1 MSSIMMSSFIIL
13 AGLCLWMAPSGSDKS
28 HGVNNSQSTNN
39 VNTTDQTISNQ
50 YIVTLQS
57 NATDSAIQL
66 LLNEVE
72 SNGAQIV
79 GRYDEVFNGF
89 SFKTLDNQTSGKIV
103 GLLQKNP
110 LVTSIDQDREASI
123 NPK

>member
-1 MSSIMMSSFIIL
+1 MSSIVMSSFIIL
-13 AGLCLWMAPSGSDKS
+13 AGLCLWTSGSDKTQ
-28 HGVNNSQSTNN
+28 GVNNSQSTNN

-57 NATDSAIQL
+57 NATDTAIQL

-72 SNGAQIV
+72 SNGAQII

-89 SFKTLDNQTSGKIV
+89 SFKTLDNQTSAKIV
-103 GLLQKNP
+103 GLLQENP
-110 LVTSIDQDREASI
+110 IVTSIDQDREASI